1 MSYRN
6 KLANGKYDF
15 CLIYPFLIYLCRYF
29 TLVLNVFFYKK
40 HEKNGMLYLL
50 KRNLYWDLVEP
61 SLVCTSIFIFSIF
74 QPSYHAISIC

>member
-29 TLVLNVFFYKK
+29 TLFLNVFFYK
-40 HEKNGMLYLL
+40 NM
-50 KRNLYWDLVEP
+50 KRMECFICWREI
-61 SLVCTSIFIFSIF
+61 CTE
-74 QPSYHAISIC
+74 IS